1 VVRWQGVCFE
11 KDAAADASKVKQP
24 GKPTKDAPSKV
35 TYRKGSVAEKYGPLF
50 EGMPAKSHHKDPSQ
64 SEVIVYII
72 TTISA
77 CGDECD
83 SVKALRIFDLLRN
96 PRYRIIKFID
106 DQWQGSKF
114 EQGGAS

>member
-1 VVRWQGVCFE
+1 
-11 KDAAADASKVKQP
+11 
-24 GKPTKDAPSKV
+24 
-35 TYRKGSVAEKYGPLF
+35 
-50 EGMPAKSHHKDPSQ
+50 M
-64 SEVIVYII
+64 IVHII

-77 CGDECD
+77 FGDECD

-96 PRYRIIKFID
+96 PRYSIIKFID